1 MVEEQ
6 FTQRELIYRDPSF
19 AKHVSDLKN
28 AVELGE
34 AWRNVFEGRGTKE
47 DGQRVLVD
55 LLLESGY
62 FGVAPPDATGDMLQR
77 REGKREIMARIF
89 FLADMPSSFITKLRR
104 DALDELQ
111 KSEERAL
118 ND

>member
-1 MVEEQ
+1 MDDY
-6 FTQRELIYRDPSF
+6 TQREMIYRDTSF
-19 AKHVSDLKN
+19 KAHVEELKR
-28 AVELGE
+28 AVDLGE
-34 AWRNVFEGRGTKE
+34 AWRNIFEGRGSRE

-62 FGVAPPDATGDMLQR
+62 FGVAPPDATGDVLQR
-77 REGKREIMARIF
+77 REGKRDIMARIF

-111 KSEERAL
+111 KIEESAT
-118 ND
+118 